1 MGLISRDSIEEVRR
15 ANDIV
20 AVIEQY
26 VKLEK
31 RGKDF
36 WACCPFHQEKTG
48 SFSVSPSREM
58 YYCFGCKEHGNV
70 VDFVMK
76 FEKLAFPEAV
86 EKLAARAGLQLTY
99 EKGGP
104 TQQDRSLRDKAFE
117 ILTLAQKYFL
127 HELKRSPAAN
137 DYLKQRGLDG
147 DVAQRWGIG
156 YAPDEWSKLTDL
168 LLERGKDLEAVLA
181 SGVARKNDSGRIYDF
196 YRGRVTFPIHDAQGR
211 IVGFG
216 GRLLDPE
223 AKTQKYIN
231 SPEGPL
237 FSKSKLLY
245 GLDKLAGSQR
255 MKKDG
260 RALIMEGY
268 TDVIAAHEAGF
279 DNAVAP
285 LGTALTA
292 EQVQLLRRYGS
303 GIALVLDGDAAG
315 IAGAERGLNIVL
327 EAGVDAT
334 VAIIPGGMDP
344 FDLIRA
350 EGPEAFEKV
359 LKNQRDAFDFKLEM
373 VRSRFN
379 LSRPAEVTGAVAEL
393 AELLARVEDERLRG
407 RYQSYAATALK
418 LRESQ
423 IMLVV
428 ADALAKSARR
438 EQREERNE
446 PRSSV
451 SDPGRGSAQTAQGAR
466 GIYERRLIARLM
478 EMPQNLP
485 AAGETVE
492 AGAFSSEGLRELYVA
507 LLNAWDEHGSVVP
520 GSLYAH
526 LKQAGRDEL
535 EEVLRLLDVP
545 ASQEAMDK
553 KEAQTALL
561 DELKR
566 FAHGPGQT
574 DGRGSLEA
582 LRKSKTRDRKR
593 EARSQGLRPQ
603 GS

>member
-36 WACCPFHQEKTG
+36 WACCPFHQEKSA

-86 EKLAARAGLQLTY
+86 EKLAARAGLQLAY

-104 TQQDRSLRDKAFE
+104 SQQDRSLRDKAFE
-117 ILTLAQKYFL
+117 VLTLAQKYYL

-137 DYLKQRGLDG
+137 DYLKLRGLDG

-168 LLERGKDLEAVLA
+168 LLERGKDLEAILA
-181 SGVARKNDSGRIYDF
+181 SGIARKNDSGRIYDF

-216 GRLLDPE
+216 GRLLDPD
-223 AKTQKYIN
+223 AKTQKYVN

-245 GLDKLAGSQR
+245 GLDKLASSQR

-327 EAGVDAT
+327 EAGADAT

-350 EGPEAFEKV
+350 EGPEAFENV

-407 RYQSYAATALK
+407 RYLSYAATALK

-423 IMLVV
+423 IALVV
-428 ADALAKSARR
+428 ADAAAQLARR
-438 EQREERNE
+438 EQREESRNE
-446 PRSSV
+446 PRISVNGSSSAAV
-451 SDPGRGSAQTAQGAR
+451 RGAQGGQIA
-466 GIYERRLIARLM
+466 YERTLVADLFSQ
-478 EMPQNLP
+478 PQVLP
-485 AAGETVE
+485 AAGE
-492 AGAFSSEGLRELYVA
+492 ALDAAAFSSEGLRELYLA

-520 GSLYAH
+520 GSLYPH
-526 LKQAGRDEL
+526 LKQSGRAEL
-535 EEVLRLLDVP
+535 EEVLKLLDVP
-545 ASQEAMDK
+545 VSQEARDK
-553 KEAQTALL
+553 RDTQEALL

-566 FAHGPGQT
+566 FAQGPAKT
-574 DGRGSLEA
+574 ADRTSLEA
-582 LRKSKTRDRKR
+582 LRKSKTRPEKR
-593 EARSQGLRPQ
+593 SGRPA
-603 GS
+603 

>member
-1 MGLISRDSIEEVRR
+1 VGLISRDSIEEVRR

-36 WACCPFHQEKTG
+36 WACCPFHQEKSA

-86 EKLAARAGLQLTY
+86 EKLAARAGLQLAY

-104 TQQDRSLRDKAFE
+104 SQQDRSLRDKTFE
-117 ILTLAQKYFL
+117 ILALAQKYFL

-168 LLERGKDLEAVLA
+168 LLERGKDLEAILA
-181 SGVARKNDSGRIYDF
+181 SGVARKNDSGRTYDF
-196 YRGRVTFPIHDAQGR
+196 YRGRVTFPIHDAQSR

-216 GRLLDPE
+216 GRLLDPD

-245 GLDKLAGSQR
+245 GLDKLASSQR

-327 EAGVDAT
+327 EAGADAT
-334 VAIIPGGMDP
+334 VAIIPGDMDP
-344 FDLIRA
+344 FDLLRA
-350 EGPEAFEKV
+350 EGPEAFEAV

-373 VRSRFN
+373 VRSRYN
-379 LSRPAEVTGAVAEL
+379 LSRPAEVTGAVAEI

-407 RYQSYAATALK
+407 RYLSYAATALK

-423 IMLVV
+423 IALVV
-428 ADALAKSARR
+428 ADAAAQLARR
-438 EQREERNE
+438 EQREESRSE
-446 PRSSV
+446 PRVTASGAV
-451 SDPGRGSAQTAQGAR
+451 RGVQGGQVA
-466 GIYERRLIARLM
+466 YERRLVADLFGQ
-478 EMPQNLP
+478 PQLLP
-485 AAGETVE
+485 AASEVLD
-492 AGAFSSEGLRELYVA
+492 AVVFANEGLRELYIA

-520 GSLYAH
+520 GSLYPH
-526 LKQAGRDEL
+526 LKQAGRAEL
-535 EEVLRLLDVP
+535 EEVLKLVDVP
-545 ASQEAMDK
+545 VNQGAEGMRESQE
-553 KEAQTALL
+553 ALL

-566 FAHGPGQT
+566 FAQGPAKT
-574 DGRGSLEA
+574 ADRTSLEA
-582 LRKSKTRDRKR
+582 LRKSKTRPEKR
-593 EARSQGLRPQ
+593 SGRPA
-603 GS
+603 

>member
-1 MGLISRDSIEEVRR
+1 LGLISRESIEEVRR

-26 VKLEK
+26 VKLDK

-58 YYCFGCKEHGNV
+58 YYCFGCKEHGSV
-70 VDFVMK
+70 IDFVMK

-86 EKLAARAGLQLTY
+86 EKLASRAGVQLVY

-104 TQQDRSLRDKAFE
+104 SPQDRSLRDKAFE
-117 ILTLAQKYFL
+117 ILTLAQKYYL
-127 HELKRSPAAN
+127 HELKRSPAAQ

-147 DVAQRWGIG
+147 DVAVRWGIG
-156 YAPDEWSKLTDL
+156 YAPDDWSKLTDL
-168 LLERGKDLEAVLA
+168 LLERGKDMEAILA
-181 SGVARKNDSGRIYDF
+181 SGVSRKNDSGRTYDF

-245 GLDKLAGSQR
+245 GLDKLANSQR

-327 EAGVDAT
+327 EAGGDAT
-334 VAIIPGGMDP
+334 VAIIPGDMDP
-344 FDLIRA
+344 FDLLRA

-373 VRSRFN
+373 VRSRYN
-379 LSRPAEVTGAVAEL
+379 LARPAEVTGALTEL
-393 AELLARVEDERLRG
+393 AELLARVEDERLRS
-407 RYQSYAATALK
+407 RYVSYAATALK

-423 IMLVV
+423 ITLVV
-428 ADALAKSARR
+428 ADALAQLARR
-438 EQREERNE
+438 EQREESRDE
-446 PRSSV
+446 KPARK
-451 SDPGRGSAQTAQGAR
+451 PQTGAHGAR
-466 GIYERRLIARLM
+466 SIYERRLVARLM
-478 EMPQNLP
+478 ELPKVLP
-485 AAGETVE
+485 AAGEAVE
-492 AGAFSSEGLRELYVA
+492 AATFSSEGLRELYAA

-520 GSLYAH
+520 GSLYPH
-526 LKQAGRDEL
+526 LKQAGRAEL
-535 EEVLRLLDVP
+535 EEVLKLLDMP
-545 ASQEAMDK
+545 TSQEA
-553 KEAQTALL
+553 KEKDETQDALLEELRRFAQGPAQTN
-561 DELKR
+561 D
-566 FAHGPGQT
+566 
-574 DGRGSLEA
+574 RGSLDS
-582 LRKSKTRDRKR
+582 LRKARKR
-593 EARSQGLRPQ
+593 PSAN
-603 GS
+603 